1 MPFISHAHH
10 MPFISRAGLSEPT
23 GDRSLPGNSGSSV
36 EGAWEAGKVGA
47 GFFPSFILW
56 SILNFLPRA
65 CATIFSKDKASNHS
79 APCRRAEWAWTA
91 SAPRK
96 QKAKQTEPIGG
107 GGVADR
113 KAELGFGEGEE
124 ARRGASSPR
133 QDPGPEQGDR
143 AEHGAGGGLVPNMHP
158 AGMVGLP
165 SAEVLDPMSLSFLI
179 CQMGRRMV
187 PTSQIM

>member
-1 MPFISHAHH
+1 MPVLPSSPKIKLQTTVHL
-10 MPFISRAGLSEPT
+10 AGKLN
-23 GDRSLPGNSGSSV
+23 GLGQLVLPGS
-36 EGAWEAGKVGA
+36 
-47 GFFPSFILW
+47 
-56 SILNFLPRA
+56 
-65 CATIFSKDKASNHS
+65 
-79 APCRRAEWAWTA
+79 RRQ
-91 SAPRK
+91 SR
-96 QKAKQTEPIGG
+96 QSQLG

-113 KAELGFGEGEE
+113 KAELGFAEGEE
-124 ARRGASSPR
+124 APRGASSPR